1 MFPIHSTFP
10 NEMAVIGR
18 LLLDYG
24 ELELDLMNCVQV
36 ARKYDM
42 NSTLKAMFRIRGEMS
57 RIQIAD
63 ALGRVALRYSREIV
77 LLKPF
82 RPQQLGRVFRI
93 RGDCVLADRARALC
107 EQFSEGVGRVLR
119 VCLRAPIVGFNDALR
134 QQSQVTSVLRASRLG
149 FLAHR
154 QPSLERG

>member
-82 RPQQLGRVFRI
+82 CLSSQGASFVYEVIAFLQTGHVPSANN
-93 RGDCVLADRARALC
+93 LAK
-107 EQFSEGVGRVLR
+107 GVGRVLR
-119 VCLRAPIVGFNDALR
+119 VCLRATIVGFNDALR
-134 QQSQVTSVLRASRLG
+134 QQSQVTRLAFSWFRSYQAAS
-149 FLAHR
+149 A
-154 QPSLERG
+154 SL

>member
-42 NSTLKAMFRIRGEMS
+42 NSTLKAMFRIWGEMS

-82 RPQQLGRVFRI
+82 RPQQPGRVFRI
-93 RGDCVLADRARALC
+93 PGDCVLADRARALC
-107 EQFSEGVGRVLR
+107 EQFSEGVGRSAR
-119 VCLRAPIVGFNDALR
+119 VPARADCWLQRRFAAAVAGN
-134 QQSQVTSVLRASRLG
+134 
-149 FLAHR
+149 
-154 QPSLERG
+154 